1 MIFQK
6 FLPLKCAMSK
16 NLELN
21 TIYSEKAT
29 KNVQNVQ
36 ILFETTYLVR
46 LKEFGD
52 FVIFLWPS
60 QNR

>member
-1 MIFQK
+1 
-6 FLPLKCAMSK
+6 MSK

-21 TIYSEKAT
+21 IIYSEKAT
-29 KNVQNVQ
+29 KNVQNLQ

-60 QNR
+60 QNI